1 MSQEMKTSVTII
13 AHELQVRPSQV
24 EAAIALLDDGAT
36 VPFIARYRKE
46 ATEGLD
52 DTKLRQ
58 LADRLSY
65 LRDLDERRVV
75 VLDTIR
81 EQGKLTPELEK
92 NILEAETKNRL
103 EDLYLPFR
111 PKRRTKAQL
120 AREAGLEPLAIALRE
135 DPTLSPEAHALQFVN
150 AELGV
155 DDVSAALEGARQI
168 LMEQFA
174 EDPEL
179 INELR
184 EYLWNHVVVK
194 SQGAAPDTKND
205 TKPEAA
211 KKSKKKSKNTK
222 ESANKYADY
231 YNYEEPIK
239 KIPSHR
245 ALALF
250 RGRREGI
257 LQLSFVLLDKLDYP
271 ETRMM
276 AYFNLE
282 DKNRAADPWLLET
295 ARLAWRVKLFSKLET
310 ELLSRLREL
319 ADEAAI
325 RVFALNLRALLLNAP
340 AGPKITIG
348 LDPGIRTGVKVVV
361 VDVTGKLLDYTTI
374 FPFAPQ
380 NEWHQSIGEL
390 AKFAIKYDVNL
401 VSIGNGT
408 GSRETER
415 LVADLMKM
423 YPDIQLTKM
432 LVSEAGASVYSA
444 SELAAN
450 EFPELD
456 VSLRGAVSIAR
467 RLQDPLAELVK
478 IEPKAI
484 GVGQYQHD
492 VNQPRL
498 ARCLEG
504 VVEDCV
510 NAVGVDVN
518 TASVPLLT
526 RVAGLSEAIAKN
538 LVQYRDE
545 NGSFLHRE
553 QLKAVPRMG
562 DKTFQQAAGFLRV
575 MNGKNPLDASAV
587 HPEAYSLVEKIARD
601 QGIEINEMIGNFGLL
616 KSINAE
622 KYVDDCF
629 GLPTVRDVLSEL
641 EKPGRDPR
649 PEFKTVQFQEGVEDI
664 KHLEEGMILEGVV
677 SNVTNFGAFVD
688 IGVHQDGL
696 VHISELKTG
705 FVSDPYSVVK
715 AGDIVKVRVMQVDKE
730 RRRIGLSM
738 KLEKPTQV
746 SQAALQKTESVK
758 SAKSAPAAQ
767 TSKQTFR
774 KPVEK
779 HKKQAEPVKKSLF
792 NTSMADAFAKLKR
805 EN

>member
-103 EDLYLPFR
+103 DDLYLPFR
-111 PKRRTKAQL
+111 PTRRTKAQL

-450 EFPELD
+450 EFPDLD